1 MGPGHRSRSPR
12 TRSRRDQ
19 RRGGHLCQTP
29 ACCPSTSTP
38 RRNPMASLGASALLV
53 EEAHA
58 RPGGGGWQPLAVLV
72 AVPLAAAL
80 LLVLAVALGE
90 QRGPATP
97 WAPPSPPGAP
107 VVVAVVMEVMTLAP
121 EE

>member
-1 MGPGHRSRSPR
+1 M
-12 TRSRRDQ
+12 
-19 RRGGHLCQTP
+19 
-29 ACCPSTSTP
+29 
-38 RRNPMASLGASALLV
+38 
-53 EEAHA
+53 
-58 RPGGGGWQPLAVLV
+58 AVLV